1 MIKIAGVTKR
11 YGALEVLKGIDL
23 TVSRGE
29 VVSIV
34 GESGAG
40 KSTLLQIMGTLDL
53 ADTGKVWIADTDIS
67 ALNDKALSTF
77 RNEKIGFIF
86 QFHHLLPEF
95 NALENVCLPA
105 LIRGDSQKDAE
116 RRGLELLTFL
126 GLKARASH
134 QPNELS
140 GGEQQRVAFARALV
154 NQPAI
159 VFADEPTGNLDSKN
173 ADDLHQLVFRLREE
187 FGQTFVI
194 VTHNR
199 EFAQM
204 ADRVVTMR
212 DGRIL

>member
-40 KSTLLQIMGTLDL
+40 KSTLLQIMGTLDQ

-67 ALNDKALSTF
+67 TLNDKPLSTF

-105 LIRGDSQKDAE
+105 FIRGDSQKDAE

-126 GLKARASH
+126 GLKARATH